1 MSEIPA
7 LHPSPAA
14 LAWSLFADS
23 LIWCCRDLQDSLD
36 ESGARAEDGVDW
48 GVLRVEAAVQDPYD
62 TIVRIL
68 LRPEAV
74 NPLPAWA
81 RDEL

>member
-1 MSEIPA
+1 M
-7 LHPSPAA
+7 
-14 LAWSLFADS
+14 
-23 LIWCCRDLQDSLD
+23 
-36 ESGARAEDGVDW
+36 DW
-48 GVLRVEAAVQDPYD
+48 GVLRVAAAVQDPYD

-74 NPLPAWA
+74 NPVQAWA